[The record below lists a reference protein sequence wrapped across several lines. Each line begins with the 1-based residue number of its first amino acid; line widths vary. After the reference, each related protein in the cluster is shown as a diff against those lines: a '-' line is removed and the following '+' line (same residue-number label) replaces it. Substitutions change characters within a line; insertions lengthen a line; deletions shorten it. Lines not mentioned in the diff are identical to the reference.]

1 MKKVI
6 GVTGGIASGKSNVL
20 NVIRNL
26 GYKVIDTD
34 FITHDLQKKGKPI
47 YNKIKEAFGK
57 DYFLSNGELDRA
69 KLGYLIF
76 HDEEAKNKLNSIA
89 HPLIHDVVL
98 KEIEES
104 MDEII
109 FIDVPLLYES
119 KFDSL
124 CDKVICVYLDR
135 DIQIQRLMERDKI
148 NYEYANSKISSQ
160 MDLNKKRDLAD
171 YIIDSKGTFDETNV
185 QILKILEQI
194 KGV

>member
-6 GVTGGIASGKSNVL
+6 GLTGGISSGKSNVL

-34 FITHDLQKKGKPI
+34 LITHNLQQKGKPI
-47 YNKIKEAFGK
+47 YNKIKETFGNE
-57 DYFLSNGELDRA
+57 YFLNDGELDRK

-76 HDEEAKNKLNSIA
+76 HDEIAKNKLNSIA
-89 HPLIHDVVL
+89 HPLIQDVVL
-98 KEIEES
+98 KEIDASSEG
-104 MDEII
+104 II

-124 CDKVICVYLDR
+124 CDKVICVYLDKET
-135 DIQIQRLMERDKI
+135 QIKRLMERDGI
-148 NYEYANSKISSQ
+148 DYEYAINKISSQ
-160 MDLNKKRDLAD
+160 MDLNKKRELAD
-171 YIIDSKGTFDETNV
+171 YVIDSKGTFDETKS
-185 QILKILEQI
+185 QILKILKQI